1 MKTNK
6 IINKLIAYARDNL
19 MLDALDEVY
28 TAGRLS
34 SLCGVTPEYEEVEC
48 DETFDKLFAE
58 LKAAAPNVDKTAVL
72 DILLPLP
79 HTVNYYFSDELDRN
93 ANKAFDFVYE
103 LYAAD
108 GNAVSSDGYAFY
120 TDSEATDRAV
130 SIPVGNDELEYTP
143 VVGNVKKAYMS
154 CPDILTSD
162 VTSRMA
168 AYAETYGG
176 VIVKRVGDDGYLT
189 ANTTALD
196 NAVVKEQIKS
206 GAVKI
211 ALLDYPVPALKI
223 SGIAKNA
230 TAREAARIINAAADE
245 NIKTVTACTAKDGV
259 TFYVVFA
266 NDLQSDDIFK
276 STDALAA
283 CGVVGTVDLKE
294 ITSVLE
300 KGTALSTD
308 LFAFKP
314 VYAAV
319 GGVKHGAKAKTALAG
334 ALAKLYA
341 PVLAKAA
348 SADAEKAKALAAA
361 AETEEL

>member
-103 LYAAD
+103 LYATD

-143 VVGNVKKAYMS
+143 VVGGVKKAYMS

-162 VTSRMA
+162 VTARMA

-176 VIVKRVGDDGYLT
+176 AIVYAADRYLS
-189 ANTTALD
+189 ACDTALD
-196 NAVVKEQIKS
+196 HAVVKEQIKT